1 MTKRAFS
8 RGLRVL
14 RGCLTAATIALATG
28 VLLAQQPQPQQP
40 PVFRSGIEAVQ
51 IDVFVT
57 DTQGNPVSGLTID
70 DFELVE
76 YGKPQPITT
85 FEAVNIPIERA
96 ESGERLLAEPDVLTN
111 VTPPGRVYLFAL
123 DEVEGANVLR
133 TRRFVRQ
140 FIEEH
145 FGPHDV
151 GAIAMLG
158 RGLATDGQD
167 FTSNR
172 RLLLNAIDRFSG
184 GFGEGNERNCRQ
196 SSRQPAGAGDGR
208 VRTRDGWI
216 TGASGLSQQM
226 ASLRSMAEMM
236 ARIPGRHKA
245 MLVFTECLDVDV
257 LDIVD
262 YNGGVLT
269 VRGEDAH
276 AAMAAA
282 TRSNLAIY
290 PIDPTGLSP
299 DAVPL
304 ETIGAFRSLGEATG
318 GFAVIN
324 SNQFTEAFERIVREN
339 STYYMLAF
347 NSTYEKEDGKYVR
360 VEVKVKRP
368 GLTVH
373 AREGYVA
380 PTRRLRQTQEKV
392 RAGAPRSV
400 VSTALA
406 SPLATSGIPIRVFAA
421 PFKGRGRNA
430 AVALALELDAA
441 SLGLEDKDGVLSGKV
456 DVRYLATDAKQNVFP
471 ELAHSASVEVKSDPP
486 GLVPLERIRVRVVS
500 ELELPQGR
508 YQLRVAAGSTVV
520 AGNVVYDLEVPDLR
534 DGPLAM
540 SGVMLMSPSEPM
552 VLTLNSKSGAASSK
566 AVKCYSE
573 LCKAPVSTNVADVP
587 LTPSIT
593 EPLLRDGTPGSP
605 TTQREFG
612 AGDQLVLF
620 AEVYDNTKRRAT
632 DPPRAITLTTDLRD
646 ADGKVIPLASEQRL
660 VTTLRDTV
668 AGSAFR
674 VYMSIPD
681 VPKGGYVL
689 RVQAGSGADE
699 GEVVTREIPI
709 RVK

>member
-1 MTKRAFS
+1 VTKRAFI

-14 RGCLTAATIALATG
+14 RGCVAAATIALATG
-28 VLLAQQPQPQQP
+28 VLLAQQPQQPP
-40 PVFRSGIEAVQ
+40 PVFRSAIETVQ

-57 DTQGNPVSGLTID
+57 DTQGNPVSGLTVD

-76 YGKPQPITT
+76 NGTPQPITT
-85 FEAVNIPIERA
+85 FEAVNIPIERP
-96 ESGERLLAEPDVLTN
+96 ESGGRLLAEPDVLTN

-123 DEVEGANVLR
+123 DEVQGENVLR

-140 FIEEH
+140 FVEEH

-151 GAIAMLG
+151 GAVALLG

-167 FTSNR
+167 FTRSR
-172 RLLLNAIDRFSG
+172 RLLLNAIDKFSG
-184 GFGEGNERNCRQ
+184 GFRQGGGGGERDCR
-196 SSRQPAGAGDGR
+196 PAGASDGR
-208 VRTRDGWI
+208 VRTRDGW
-216 TGASGLSQQM
+216 TTVRGLSQQM

-245 MLVFTECLDVDV
+245 MLIFTECLDIDV

-269 VRGEDAH
+269 ISGEDAH

-290 PIDPTGLSP
+290 PIDPTGSSP

-324 SNQFTEAFERIVREN
+324 SNKFTEAFERIVREN

-347 NSTYEKEDGKYVR
+347 NSTYEKEDGRYVR

-373 AREGYVA
+373 AREGYMA
-380 PTRRLRQTQEKV
+380 PTRRLRQAQEKA
-392 RAGAPRSV
+392 RAEAATSA

-406 SPLATSGIPIRVFAA
+406 SPLATSGIPMRVFAST
-421 PFKGRGRNA
+421 FKGRGRNA
-430 AVALALELDAA
+430 AVAVAVELDAA
-441 SLGLEDKDGVLSGKV
+441 SLGLEERDGVLRGKV
-456 DVRYLATDAKQNVFP
+456 NVHYLATDAKRKIFP
-471 ELAHSASVEVKSDPP
+471 EHSHSASVEVKSDPP
-486 GLVPLERIRVRVVS
+486 GLVPLKRIRVRVVS

-508 YQLRVAAGSTVV
+508 YQLRVAAGSMLV
-520 AGNVVYDLEVPDLR
+520 AGNVVYDLEVPDLS

-540 SGVMLMSPSEPM
+540 SGVMLISPSEPM

-566 AVKCYSE
+566 AVKCSSE
-573 LCKAPVSTNVADVP
+573 QCKAPVSTNFADVP

-605 TTQREFG
+605 TTLREFG
-612 AGDQLVLF
+612 AGDQLVLVT
-620 AEVYDNTKRRAT
+620 EVYDNTKRRAK

-646 ADGKVIPLASEQRL
+646 ADGTVIPLASEQRL

-668 AGSAFR
+668 AGSFFR
-674 VYMSIPD
+674 VYVSIPD

-689 RVQAGSGADE
+689 RVQAGVGADE
-699 GEVVTREIPI
+699 GEVVTREIPL
-709 RVK
+709 RVR